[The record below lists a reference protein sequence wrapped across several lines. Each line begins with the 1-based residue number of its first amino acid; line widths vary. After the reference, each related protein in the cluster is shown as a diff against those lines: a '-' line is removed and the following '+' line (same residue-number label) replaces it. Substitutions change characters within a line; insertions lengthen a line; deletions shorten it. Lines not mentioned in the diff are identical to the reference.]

1 LRKRRSPSNNAT
13 AQSSETW
20 LYYANQKGATHAF
33 CERIAQRRARLPR
46 LRALDRYNAP
56 HPQQRR
62 GIGYQSDRYID
73 AGVVD
78 DALIA

>member
-1 LRKRRSPSNNAT
+1 
-13 AQSSETW
+13 
-20 LYYANQKGATHAF
+20 
-33 CERIAQRRARLPR
+33 
-46 LRALDRYNAP
+46 LRAFDRYNAP

-78 DALIA
+78 DTLIA

>member
-1 LRKRRSPSNNAT
+1 MMRQRRVRRPGFT
-13 AQSSETW
+13 TPTK
-20 LYYANQKGATHAF
+20 KGATHAF

-46 LRALDRYNAP
+46 LRAFDRYNAP